1 MSVRDSD
8 MVNYTCQEDYE
19 IKFQLQELSLLLYD
33 ICVWDHPLMTLRN
46 FFHFLTP
53 SPCHCPSHATY
64 QYYPHV
70 FGNPLPLPSVTSFM
84 DGPSEHRTRI
94 HLRKDWLIIG
104 PPSETG

>member
-46 FFHFLTP
+46 FFSF
-53 SPCHCPSHATY
+53 SY
-64 QYYPHV
+64 
-70 FGNPLPLPSVTSFM
+70 PLPLSLSQSRNLSVLSSRFWQPPPPPQR
-84 DGPSEHRTRI
+84 D
-94 HLRKDWLIIG
+94 IIYG
-104 PPSETG
+104 WSL